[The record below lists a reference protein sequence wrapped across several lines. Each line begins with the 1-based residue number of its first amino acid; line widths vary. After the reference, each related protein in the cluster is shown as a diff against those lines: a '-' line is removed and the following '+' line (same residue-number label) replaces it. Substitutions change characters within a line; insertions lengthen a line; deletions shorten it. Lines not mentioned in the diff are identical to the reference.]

1 MKLSKRTLSFL
12 LVLAMLISLSVPAF
26 AADTDTAASESS
38 DNAFDA
44 EAHDS
49 QMARKEAMFLSVS
62 DSSQMI
68 GNNYIQFYVM
78 DSDDSENSGR
88 FTIGN
93 TGGNPNYSS
102 DDNQILLFGHPDP
115 WSSYTTI
122 RINSTNYIFK
132 ADKTTY
138 DPSGLKAVSTMTV
151 ENVLITQ
158 TLQIVT
164 NDGTGLKDTVQIS
177 YTAQNQSNVAK
188 NIAIRIMLDTMLG
201 DNDGAPFKVPS
212 LGNVVLERELSG
224 NAIPSY
230 WQAFDSLSDASVF
243 AVGTLYKGTDRKP
256 DKVQFTAWSNVYE
269 ANNAWNYTID
279 PSNYVTGDSA
289 VAVYWDSARV
299 AAGSST
305 NVATYYGVGYANSGS
320 SSTEA
325 STEVPSNGFAVQIM
339 DEGGNPVEGASI
351 EVTNILSHPTIVTGA
366 DGIAVFN
373 SIPRGRGNTRKVQLN
388 VTKDGYQ
395 KITAAERNVDKGGLT
410 AVTIYLDD
418 GKVHI
423 SSAIGQID
431 GSSVDLISNYK
442 YFKANSSDIKEA
454 DDKNNVKS
462 FTINVTASGGA
473 QISKYQLLQGGSIV
487 AESNTSAITIPV
499 LTGTPSNPNS
509 FGSDWRI
516 TKLKAGQGVYLRV
529 VDVNGVVSDPKPL
542 GIKVSEP
549 TVYGA
554 GDSKGKLNFGE
565 KLKINVPSNI
575 PIIGDTEIELGW
587 NGLPFIFEVSQSGK
601 VKFAINPKASIGEGS
616 VDGTDLSNWDEVE
629 KDYKDAMEQA
639 ALGRS
644 SAAKAFGGTPQ
655 KFGAG
660 QLSVDADIMG
670 YGEGYIDD
678 NGNII
683 VDVGVVIT
691 ISEKGSYT
699 WTFFL
704 GYVPVYISV
713 GEKVSLTGKGEVGV
727 TCTNGTWKVSG
738 AVGEINPKITLNVDG
753 GVGANGVLNIGAS
766 GRGTLSWLNRWTDN
780 YNRVNLTGEMYIVA
794 QAFLFK
800 AEKKL
805 ASGTWT
811 IYDSYSRSALTA
823 PQEALNYDFYDSSA
837 YSPID
842 RSYLSAPMLLSAD
855 LDTVKANVYPDAS
868 PRLVQVGDTAY
879 LFWLDDIA
887 ERADNDRTALVYA
900 TSQDCETWSAP
911 IQVIPETSDS
921 TADLAYDVYVDGSDI
936 HIAISKAN
944 KQFGAGEITLD
955 DMAASADI
963 YYVKLDTTN
972 NIATE
977 AQRITDNEYA
987 DTMPAVVVNGRQI
1000 IVAYAENRLEGGLF
1014 GTNNSYNVCYQIV
1027 GGETATLPIEGL
1039 ITELD
1044 AGILDGQVSVGY
1056 VVDTDKN
1063 YNTDGDTEL
1072 WIASASGNEGKPIK
1086 CASTGIYS
1094 PTFSTAGLLWYS
1106 NGNISCLDQVGET
1119 AVNVFDTELPTSL
1132 SQSFYVI
1139 EGSGNAKITWEAMS
1153 ENEDTYETA
1162 VYAVDYDGNVW
1173 SNAYVL
1179 FETESELTSVLSG
1192 YSNDTNDFIAY
1203 IKTSGV
1209 SYDSQST
1216 SLCVEAVTPPT
1227 DIAILDVDYV
1237 MNDVLP
1243 GEALPMVLTIQ
1254 NCGATT
1260 IDSFSVAT
1268 NGEVIAT
1275 INNASLGRGVTETY
1289 EIGDFVVPSTLIGAS
1304 TYNLS
1309 VNTQNDSNRNNN
1321 SVEFAIG
1328 YTDVSV
1334 AASPL
1339 LVGGE
1344 DWASVTITNDSNI
1357 VADVTLRIIADE
1369 KDGAVLFEQKFTD
1382 LTKDI
1387 SQAILLDLDSLGGE
1401 ADVRVFYITVT
1412 ADQEELATADNE
1424 DLIYLGLGRTAT
1436 YSLSVSAS
1444 TGGTIVGNA
1453 SGLYAEGDNIS
1464 ISALPDDGYA
1474 FAGWT
1479 SSGGGS
1485 FGNASAADTTFT
1497 MPANDVTV
1505 TATFK
1510 HVDSSNQGGGGGSSS
1525 SSNYSINVPTHV
1537 TGGTVSVSPTSASEG
1552 SKVTIT
1558 AKPNS
1563 GYKVGGVAVTDKDGK
1578 HITVTDA
1585 GDNKY
1590 TFTMP
1595 GSKVDVKVEFVHIQN
1610 NLSFTDVQPDAY
1622 YYDAVTW
1629 AVEKGITAG
1638 TSATTFSPNDSCT
1651 RAQIVTFLWRAAG
1664 SPNASTNSPFTDV
1677 PVDSYYYDAVMW
1689 AVEQGITSGTSATTF
1704 SPDATCTRA
1713 QAVTFL
1719 YRYEKSPTVSETN
1732 NFVDVD
1738 TDAYY
1743 ADAVQWAVGK
1753 NVTAGTSATT
1763 FSPNA
1768 TCTRAQIVTF
1778 LYRDMA

>member
-62 DSSQMI
+62 DFSQMI

-339 DEGGNPVEGASI
+339 DEGGNPVEGASV

-487 AESNTSAITIPV
+487 AESNTSTITIPV

-987 DTMPAVVVNGRQI
+987 DTMPAVVVNDDQVM
-1000 IVAYAENRLEGGLF
+1000 VAYTENQLEDGLF
-1014 GTNNSYNVCYQIV
+1014 GIDNNYSVCYKVI
-1027 GGETATLPIEGL
+1027 GGETVTIPVEGL

-1044 AGILDGQVSVGY
+1044 TGILDGKPTIGY

-1063 YNTDGDTEL
+1063 YNTDSDTEL
-1072 WIASASGNEGKPIK
+1072 WVLVMGEGSPME
-1086 CASTGIYS
+1086 CVRDGIHS
-1094 PTFSTAGLLWYS
+1094 PTFSTVGLLWHS
-1106 NGNISCLDQVGET
+1106 NGNISYIDQVGET
-1119 AVNVFDTELPTSL
+1119 PTDIFDADRPTSL
-1132 SQSFYVI
+1132 SHNFYVI
-1139 EGSGNAKITWEAMS
+1139 EDSNNPKIVWEAMS
-1153 ENEDTYETA
+1153 ENENTYETA
-1162 VYAVDYDGNVW
+1162 VYAVEYDGSTW

-1192 YSNDTNDFIAY
+1192 YSNGTNDFIAY
-1203 IKTSGV
+1203 VKASGI
-1209 SYDSQST
+1209 SNETQST
-1216 SLCVEAVTPPT
+1216 SLCVETAAPPT
-1227 DIAILDVDYV
+1227 DIAILDVDYA
-1237 MNDVLP
+1237 MNDVKP
-1243 GEALPMVLTIQ
+1243 GDSLPMVVTVQ
-1254 NCGATT
+1254 NCGAADV
-1260 IDSFSVAT
+1260 DSILVAVD
-1268 NGEVIAT
+1268 GEEITA
-1275 INNASLGRGVTETY
+1275 ISDANLGRGTTKTY
-1289 EIGDFVVPSTLIGAS
+1289 EINDFTVPSTLGGVATYSLSAS
-1304 TYNLS
+1304 
-1309 VNTQNDSNRNNN
+1309 VENDSNRDNN
-1321 SVEFAIG
+1321 SMEFAIG

-1334 AASPL
+1334 KASPL
-1339 LVGGE
+1339 LVDGE
-1344 DWASVTITNDSNI
+1344 DWASITVANDSNI
-1357 VADVTLRIIADE
+1357 VTDVTLRVIADE
-1369 KDGAVLFEQKFTD
+1369 KDGAVLFEQEFTG
-1382 LTKDI
+1382 LTKDT
-1387 SQAILLDLDSLGGE
+1387 SQAILLDLDSLGGGTNIN
-1401 ADVRVFYITVT
+1401 VFYVAVA
-1412 ADQEELATADNE
+1412 ADKEELATADNE

-1453 SGLYAEGDNIS
+1453 SGLYAEGDSIS

-1485 FGNASAADTTFT
+1485 FDNASSADTIFA

-1505 TATFK
+1505 TSTFK
-1510 HVDSSNQGGGGGSSS
+1510 RVGSSNQGGGGGFSSS
-1525 SSNYSINVPTHV
+1525 DNYSINMLTNV
-1537 TGGTVSVSPTSASEG
+1537 TGGTVTVRPTSASTN

-1563 GYKVGGVAVTDKDGK
+1563 GYEVGN
-1578 HITVTDA
+1578 ITVTDKNGKEIAVTSA
-1585 GDNKY
+1585 GDDKY

-1595 GSKVDVKVEFVHIQN
+1595 KSAVNVKVEFVRQQAIP
-1610 NLSFTDVQPDAY
+1610 SFTDVQPSAY
-1622 YYDAVTW
+1622 YANAVAW
-1629 AVEKGITAG
+1629 AVEQNITAG
-1638 TSATTFSPNDSCT
+1638 TSTTTFSPNDSCT

-1664 SPNASTNSPFTDV
+1664 SPKTTANSPFTDV
-1677 PVDSYYYDAVMW
+1677 PVDSYYYDAVLW
-1689 AVEQGITSGTSATTF
+1689 AVEQGITSGTSANTF

-1719 YRYEKSPTVSETN
+1719 YRYEKSPAVSGN
-1732 NFVDVD
+1732 NAFTDVV
-1738 TDAYY
+1738 AGVYY
-1743 ADAVQWAVGK
+1743 SDAVQWAVNK
-1753 NVTAGTSATT
+1753 YITAGTSNTT
-1763 FSPNA
+1763 FSPNEN
-1768 TCTRAQIVTF
+1768 CTRAQIVTF